1 MNKLKSA
8 FAAAVAAVLFNL
20 AASSAWAGLSTL
32 PLVDPDYR
40 AAAPHLSLNLT
51 SDRDVEGVKNPEDKA
66 RKANPKLEILDIGG
80 MEMRIFRPKGS
91 EGKAVP
97 VVYYC
102 HGGGYLL
109 RRAYYAA
116 GYQRLADT
124 YGAAIALPRYRT
136 SMEAPFPAQLDD
148 AAKGLRHIYLHGTEL
163 SLDSSRIAVMGDSA
177 GGGLAAS
184 LALFNRDHD
193 AIPLAAQIL
202 VYPMLD
208 FRTGTG
214 DDRFKARDTGEILWN
229 RPTNAYAWRKLRGGR
244 HLSKEDLGYFSPSY
258 APDLH
263 GLPPALI
270 YVGTLDLFVNEDI
283 EYANRLIASGVT
295 TELHVIPGLYH
306 GFDAAN
312 HKARKT
318 ADFIGTVKRALSKA
332 FAQE

>member
-1 MNKLKSA
+1 MGKLKSA
-8 FAAAVAAVLFNL
+8 FAAAAAAALMNL
-20 AASSAWAGLSTL
+20 AATSAWADPATL

-40 AAAPHLSLNLT
+40 AAAPHLSLSIT
-51 SDRDVEGVKNPEDKA
+51 SDKDMQDFQNPEDKA

-80 MEMRIFRPKGS
+80 MELRIFRPRVS
-91 EGKAVP
+91 EGKAMP

-124 YGAAIALPRYRT
+124 YGAAIVLPSYRT
-136 SMEAPFPAQLDD
+136 SMEAPFPAQLED
-148 AAKGLRHIYLHGTEL
+148 AARGLRHIYLHGTEL

-184 LALFNRDHD
+184 LALWNRDHD

-208 FRTGTG
+208 FRTGTK

-229 RPTNAYAWRKLRGGR
+229 RPTNAFAWCKLKGGQQ
-244 HLSKEDLGYFSPSY
+244 LSKEELGYFSPSY
-258 APDLH
+258 AADLH
-263 GLPPALI
+263 SLPPALI